1 MQLQCISS
9 RNLPCEEGKGGFK
22 ICKARPGRIPSAT
35 DDAEREEE
43 EDDGWD
49 EYQKD
54 QGEVRNKVDFV
65 RPEAHD
71 F

>member
-1 MQLQCISS
+1 MLVIP
-9 RNLPCEEGKGGFK
+9 RNLRCEEGKGGFE

-35 DDAEREEE
+35 NHAEREEE

-49 EYQKD
+49 ECQED

-65 RPEAHD
+65 RLEPHD